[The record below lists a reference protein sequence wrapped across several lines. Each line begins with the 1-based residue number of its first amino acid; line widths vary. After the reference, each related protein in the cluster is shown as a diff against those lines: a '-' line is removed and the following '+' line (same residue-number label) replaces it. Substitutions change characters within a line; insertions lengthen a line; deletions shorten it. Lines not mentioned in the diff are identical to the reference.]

1 MAARRRQAGE
11 MDVEKQSLLAGGA
24 QFDLDTDQKYD
35 WQSPNKFWYGLLCF
49 GGCGMNYTTQCVLA
63 AVCTGSLVF
72 GLNLSLLN
80 TSIGTIGGQFLWC
93 GYEGYRGCNDFKWYS
108 AFVQVGVFVGAAIG
122 AMTAGNFVK
131 RLGCRRVFYMADVIV
146 AIGICLSCY
155 AKAFNF
161 LVVAR
166 LVVGVGVG
174 VLAVSVPTYISE
186 VTPPSK
192 RGSYGV
198 LHQLLITF
206 GILIGVLI
214 GLPFSIPPVAAP
226 GLEQP
231 TTEQRSWELTDFDRI
246 WWRVMLGLGILPIIA
261 QLALFK
267 FVFSAETP
275 YYLIG
280 QKKYSEA
287 YALLKTLAGTPN
299 VQNDFNDIYD
309 SVESSSS
316 ASGLSLGSIIS
327 DKNGRW
333 ALFVGTMISALQQ
346 LTGINVFITSS
357 NALFADA
364 GLDQDLVTIMSIVL
378 TVVNFLMTFPSIYL
392 IEALGRK
399 MLLLIGTAGM
409 GISVLPGAVWLFVDP
424 TCTAAS
430 WTAIAGAMLFIIFFS
445 VTWGP
450 TVWVYL
456 FEIFPADMKD
466 SAAGFM
472 TAFNWIA
479 GIAMVF
485 AGSWMPTDIGY
496 IVFFV
501 FNVLGFVF
509 VLLFMKETRN
519 ITVGQSPFFQ

>member
-1 MAARRRQAGE
+1 MVNKIDDTPISDSIIDQLRQGDASG
-11 MDVEKQSLLAGGA
+11 DVYS
-24 QFDLDTDQKYD
+24 

-131 RLGCRRVFYMADVIV
+131 RLGCRRVFFIADFVAVVGIIV
-146 AIGICLSCY
+146 SCC
-155 AKAFNF
+155 AANF
-161 LVVAR
+161 ATLLVAR
-166 LVVGVGVG
+166 LLVGVGVG